1 MDLAGVD
8 TELAGQF
15 ANPPL
20 IAAKATFALNVAL
33 CFCRDCFTDCSC
45 F

>member
-1 MDLAGVD
+1 VRS
-8 TELAGQF
+8 
-15 ANPPL
+15 PL
-20 IAAKATFALNVAL
+20 SAAKATFALKAAL

>member
-1 MDLAGVD
+1 VRS
-8 TELAGQF
+8 
-15 ANPPL
+15 PL
-20 IAAKATFALNVAL
+20 MAAKATFALNVAL